1 MNRETIWNTLDQPWD
16 LVIAGGGITGAG
28 ILREATRLGLRALLL
43 EQRDFAWGTSSRSS
57 KLVHGG
63 LRYLRQGR
71 VGLTYASVHE
81 RENLLEDG
89 PGLVLPLGFLWAT
102 YEGSSPGRWLF
113 EAGLSLYDL
122 LAWQWSHAYHDAE
135 QFQMLAPHLRRQ
147 ALQGGFA
154 YQDAQTDD
162 ARLVL
167 RLIQEAVAAGAV
179 ALNYAKVTGLVR
191 EDGAVSGVE
200 VCDEVTGATQTVR
213 ARAVVNATG
222 AWADR
227 LRGQIGAGPRLRPL
241 RGSHLVFPAWRLP
254 VAQAVSFAH
263 PYDGRPVFI
272 IPWEGV
278 TIVGTTDVDYT
289 DDLDAEPSISPEE
302 TAYLMAVVES
312 YFPRLGVTLADALS
326 SFAGVRPVIGTG
338 ADPSQESRE
347 HVVWAEDGL
356 LTVTGGKL
364 TTFRRI
370 ARDALEKLRP
380 RLPEMGEWQEEA
392 PVLDPLPPANALANT
407 RLDGEARERLLGR
420 YGAAA
425 PALVAAARPGEL
437 APVGET
443 ATLWA
448 ELRWAARAEQVV
460 HLEDLLLR
468 RVRLGLLLP
477 EGGAAFAERIQAI
490 CAEELGWDEARWQ
503 QEWAAYQALWRCCY
517 APPDPA
523 TVPDWQPLTRRR
535 ERRNDMEA
543 SRFTFRRVAPVGA
556 LASLLLLLAYVLWR
570 RRKKAGGK
578 PAL

>member
-1 MNRETIWNTLDQPWD
+1 MSG
-16 LVIAGGGITGAG
+16 VS
-28 ILREATRLGLRALLL
+28 ATRR
-43 EQRDFAWGTSSRSS
+43 QR
-57 KLVHGG
+57 H
-63 LRYLRQGR
+63 
-71 VGLTYASVHE
+71 
-81 RENLLEDG
+81 
-89 PGLVLPLGFLWAT
+89 
-102 YEGSSPGRWLF
+102 
-113 EAGLSLYDL
+113 
-122 LAWQWSHAYHDAE
+122 
-135 QFQMLAPHLRRQ
+135 
-147 ALQGGFA
+147 
-154 YQDAQTDD
+154 
-162 ARLVL
+162 
-167 RLIQEAVAAGAV
+167 
-179 ALNYAKVTGLVR
+179 
-191 EDGAVSGVE
+191 
-200 VCDEVTGATQTVR
+200 QTVR

-227 LRGQIGAGPRLRPL
+227 LRGQIGARPRLRPL

-380 RLPEMGEWQEEA
+380 RLPEMAEWQEDA
-392 PVLDPLPPANALANT
+392 PVLDPLPPADVLADT
-407 RLDGEARERLLGR
+407 GLDGESANGCSPVWRSRSRAG
-420 YGAAA
+420 GGC
-425 PALVAAARPGEL
+425 PDEL

-477 EGGAAFAERIQAI
+477 AGGAAFTDRIQAI
-490 CAEELGWDEARWQ
+490 CTEELGWDEAGWQ
-503 QEWAAYQALWRCCY
+503 REWAAYQALWRCCY

-535 ERRNDMEA
+535 KRKNEMEA

-556 LASLLLLLAYVLWR
+556 LASLLLLVAYVLWR